1 MSLSP
6 DELDSIGRKLAKV
19 GGSLHKLGAS
29 LTELERVV
37 EENAPALQRLE
48 VIVDKFQK
56 NQHNDKIVSQGDSS
70 EASSSNEKNVNTSA
84 DSGKSLKKEKQ
95 TKSSKMAFP
104 KKDEQLFI
112 NAWAAMQNC
121 KEEKDLASNIRCE
134 VSNLFYSLL
143 TDSYINI
150 MFPCIL

>member
-1 MSLSP
+1 MNL
-6 DELDSIGRKLAKV
+6 IVQARNYV
-19 GGSLHKLGAS
+19 GGSLYDLGAS

-95 TKSSKMAFP
+95 TKSSKKAKPTTFP

-143 TDSYINI
+143 TDSYMNI
-150 MFPCIL
+150 MLPCIL